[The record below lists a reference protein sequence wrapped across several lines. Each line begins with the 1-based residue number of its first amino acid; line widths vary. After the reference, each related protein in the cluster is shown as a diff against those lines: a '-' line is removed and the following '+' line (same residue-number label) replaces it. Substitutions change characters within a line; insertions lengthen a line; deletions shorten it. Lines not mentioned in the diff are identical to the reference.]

1 MAMTLA
7 IFALFLN
14 PLPFPAKLGWTR
26 VKKSGHVLRLAEFFD
41 GVYGEYEGTQV
52 FRLFIGGEWRE
63 SGDGK
68 LFSLVTPVD
77 GGAFASA
84 ASATIGDVDDAVRAA
99 STRQHMI
106 RDLAGI
112 ERAGLVGEARHIL
125 LDHEED
131 FVGALMLEGGKT
143 RADALGEFR
152 GIANR
157 MELALDEARRIYGEY
172 IPGDWSKD
180 TLAKIA
186 LVIRE
191 PVGVVAA
198 ISPFNYP
205 LFIPATKVIPALLA
219 GNSVVVKPA
228 SATPIATLLFARVL
242 EGAGLPKGVLNVITG
257 SGAVVGDSLVGDPRV
272 AMVSL
277 TGSTDAGRR
286 IVEKAGLKKLHLE
299 LGGKAYAVVLSDADL
314 KLAAG
319 KTVEGSLK
327 NAGQRCDA
335 VSAVLVEETVADA
348 YVEEA
353 LKSFD
358 SMKFGNPF
366 DEEVQVGPLISKEA
380 AIRVNLLVS
389 DAVHKGAKLLRGGD
403 FRDAYHQP
411 TFLDVVP
418 LDSKIA
424 WEETFGPVV
433 TVIRVKNEDEALD
446 ITSKSRYG
454 LDGCVF
460 SRDFYRMW
468 KVAKRIQAGEI
479 VVNDLPRHGTGFFP
493 FGGAKDSGTGREGI
507 GYSIDEMT
515 NLKTVVFNLEPGKMG
530 KKTLA

>member
-1 MAMTLA
+1 MQ
-7 IFALFLN
+7 
-14 PLPFPAKLGWTR
+14 
-26 VKKSGHVLRLAEFFD
+26 KSGRSLKLDEFFD
-41 GVYGEYEGTQV
+41 GVYREYEGEQV
-52 FRLFIGGEWRE
+52 FQLFIGGEWRE

-68 LFSLVTPVD
+68 LFSLVSPVD
-77 GGAFASA
+77 GGIFARASA
-84 ASATIGDVDDAVRAA
+84 ATQQDVDDAVSSAFE
-99 STRQHMI
+99 RQHLI

-112 ERAGLVGEARHIL
+112 ERAGMIEEARHIL
-125 LDHEED
+125 LDHEDD
-131 FVGALMLEGGKT
+131 FVNALMLEGGKT
-143 RADALGEFR
+143 RADAQGEHR

-157 MELALDEARRIYGEY
+157 MALALDEARRIYGEY

-205 LFIPATKVIPALLA
+205 LFIPATKIIPALLA
-219 GNSVVVKPA
+219 GNSVVAKPA

-242 EGAGLPKGVLNVITG
+242 EATGLPKGVLNVVTG
-257 SGAVVGDSLVGDPRV
+257 SGGVVGDALVGDPRV

-277 TGSTDAGRR
+277 TGSTDAGKK
-286 IVEKAGLKKLHLE
+286 IVEKAGIKKLHLE

-314 KLAAG
+314 RLAAA

-327 NAGQRCDA
+327 SAGQRCDA
-335 VSAVLVEETVADA
+335 VSAIIVEESVADA
-348 YVEEA
+348 FVEKALEA
-353 LKSFD
+353 FD
-358 SMKFGNPF
+358 SFKFGNPF
-366 DEEVQVGPLISKEA
+366 DEGVMVGPLISKDA

-389 DAVHKGAKLLRGGD
+389 DAVHKGAKLVRGGD
-403 FRDAYHQP
+403 FKEAYHQP
-411 TFLDVVP
+411 TFLDAVP
-418 LDSKIA
+418 LDSRIA

-433 TVIRVKNEDEALD
+433 TVIRVKGEEEALD

-460 SRDFYRMW
+460 SNDFYRMW
-468 KVAKRIQAGEI
+468 RVAKRIQAGEI

-493 FGGAKDSGTGREGI
+493 FGGAKESGTGREGI

-515 NLKTVVFNLEPGKMG
+515 NLKTIVFNLEPGKMG
-530 KKTLA
+530 KKMLG

>member
-1 MAMTLA
+1 MHKSAR
-7 IFALFLN
+7 
-14 PLPFPAKLGWTR
+14 KLHL
-26 VKKSGHVLRLAEFFD
+26 SEFFE
-41 GVYGEYEGTQV
+41 GVAVEYEGQSI
-52 FRLFIGGEWRE
+52 FRLSIGGEWRS

-68 LFSLVTPVD
+68 LFPLVTPID
-77 GGAFASA
+77 GGVFASA
-84 ASATIGDVDDAVRAA
+84 AAATKEDVSDAVESAA
-99 STRQHMI
+99 AKQHLI

-112 ERAGLVGEARHIL
+112 ERASIIQEARHIL
-125 LDHEED
+125 LDYEKD

-143 RADALGEFR
+143 EADALGEYR

-180 TLAKIA
+180 TMAKIA

-205 LFIPATKVIPALLA
+205 LFIPASKVIPALLA

-228 SATPIATLLFARVL
+228 SATPISCLLFARVL
-242 EGAGLPKGVLNVITG
+242 EAAGLPKGVLNVVMG
-257 SGAVVGDSLVGDPRV
+257 SGAVVGDSLISDPRV

-277 TGSTDAGRR
+277 TGSTEAGRKV
-286 IVEKAGLKKLHLE
+286 VEKAGLKKLHLE
-299 LGGKAYAVVLSDADL
+299 LGGKAYALVLSDADIDM
-314 KLAAG
+314 AAS

-335 VSAVLVEETVADA
+335 ISAVLVEESIADA
-348 YVEEA
+348 YVELA
-353 LKSFD
+353 LRAFD
-358 SMKFGNPF
+358 RLKFGNPF
-366 DEEVQVGPLISKEA
+366 DEGVNIGPLISKEA
-380 AIRVNLLVS
+380 SVRVNLLVS
-389 DAVHKGAKLLRGGD
+389 EAIHKGAKLLRGGD
-403 FRDAYHQP
+403 FKDAYHQP
-411 TFLDVVP
+411 TFLDFVP
-418 LDSKIA
+418 LEARIA

-433 TVIRVKNEDEALD
+433 TVIRVKDEEEALN
-446 ITSKSRYG
+446 IASKSRYG
-454 LDGCVF
+454 LDACIF
-460 SRDFYRMW
+460 TKDFYRMW
-468 KVAKRIQAGEI
+468 RAAKRIQAGEI
-479 VVNDLPRHGTGFFP
+479 VINDLPRHGTGFFP

-530 KKTLA
+530 KRALA

>member
-1 MAMTLA
+1 MQ
-7 IFALFLN
+7 
-14 PLPFPAKLGWTR
+14 
-26 VKKSGHVLRLAEFFD
+26 KSGRSLKLAEFFD
-41 GVYGEYEGTQV
+41 GVYKEYEDQQV
-52 FRLFIGGEWRE
+52 FQLFIGGEWRE

-68 LFSLVTPVD
+68 LFSLVSPVD
-77 GGAFASA
+77 GGMFAKASA
-84 ASATIGDVDDAVRAA
+84 ATQLDVSDAVA
-99 STRQHMI
+99 SAFERQHLI

-112 ERAGLVGEARHIL
+112 ERAGIIEEARHIL

-131 FVGALMLEGGKT
+131 FVNALMLEGGKT
-143 RADALGEFR
+143 RADAQGEHR

-157 MELALDEARRIYGEY
+157 MALVLDEARRIYGEY
-172 IPGDWSKD
+172 IPGDWSRD

-205 LFIPATKVIPALLA
+205 LFIPATKIIPALLA
-219 GNSVVVKPA
+219 GNSVVAKPA

-242 EGAGLPKGVLNVITG
+242 EAAGLPKGVLNVVTG
-257 SGAVVGDSLVGDPRV
+257 SGAVVGDSLVSDPRV

-277 TGSTDAGRR
+277 TGSTDAGKK
-286 IVEKAGLKKLHLE
+286 IVEKAGIKKLHLE

-314 KLAAG
+314 KLAAM

-327 NAGQRCDA
+327 SAGQRCDA
-335 VSAVLVEETVADA
+335 VSAIIVEESVADSF
-348 YVEEA
+348 VEKALEA
-353 LKSFD
+353 FD
-358 SMKFGNPF
+358 SFKFGNPF
-366 DEEVQVGPLISKEA
+366 DEGVQVGPLISKEA

-403 FRDAYHQP
+403 FKEAYHQP
-411 TFLDVVP
+411 TFLDGVP
-418 LDSKIA
+418 LDSRIA

-433 TVIRVKNEDEALD
+433 TVIRAKDEEEALG

-460 SRDFYRMW
+460 SNNFYRMW
-468 KVAKRIQAGEI
+468 RVAKRIQAGEI

-493 FGGAKDSGTGREGI
+493 FGGAKESGTGREGI

-515 NLKTVVFNLEPGKMG
+515 NLKTIVFNLEPGKMG
-530 KKTLA
+530 KKTLG

>member
-1 MAMTLA
+1 MQ
-7 IFALFLN
+7 
-14 PLPFPAKLGWTR
+14 
-26 VKKSGHVLRLAEFFD
+26 KSGRSLKLDKFFD
-41 GVYGEYEGTQV
+41 GVYREYEGEQV
-52 FRLFIGGEWRE
+52 FRLLIGGEWRE

-68 LFSLVTPVD
+68 LFSLVSPVD
-77 GGAFASA
+77 GGIFARASA
-84 ASATIGDVDDAVRAA
+84 ATQQDVSDAVTSAFE
-99 STRQHMI
+99 RQHLI

-112 ERAGLVGEARHIL
+112 ERAGMIEEARHIL
-125 LDHEED
+125 LDYEAD
-131 FVGALMLEGGKT
+131 FVNALMLEGGKT
-143 RADALGEFR
+143 KADAQGEHR

-157 MELALDEARRIYGEY
+157 MALALDEARRIYGEY

-205 LFIPATKVIPALLA
+205 LFIPATKIIPALLA
-219 GNSVVVKPA
+219 GNSVVAKPA
-228 SATPIATLLFARVL
+228 SATPVATLLFARVL
-242 EGAGLPKGVLNVITG
+242 EAAGLPKGVLNVLTG

-277 TGSTDAGRR
+277 TGSTDAGRK
-286 IVEKAGLKKLHLE
+286 IVEKAGIKKLHLE
-299 LGGKAYAVVLSDADL
+299 LGGKAYAIVLSDADL
-314 KLAAG
+314 KLAAT

-327 NAGQRCDA
+327 GAGQRCDA
-335 VSAVLVEETVADA
+335 VSAIIVESSVADSF
-348 YVEEA
+348 VEKA
-353 LKSFD
+353 LAAFD
-358 SMKFGNPF
+358 SFKFGNPF
-366 DEEVQVGPLISKEA
+366 DEGVQVGPLISKEA

-403 FRDAYHQP
+403 FKDAYHQP
-411 TFLDVVP
+411 TFLDGVP
-418 LDSKIA
+418 LDSRIA

-433 TVIRVKNEDEALD
+433 TVIRVKGEEEALD

-460 SRDFYRMW
+460 SNDFYRMW
-468 KVAKRIQAGEI
+468 RVAKRIQAGEI

-493 FGGAKDSGTGREGI
+493 FGGAKESGTGREGI

-515 NLKTVVFNLEPGKMG
+515 NLKTIVFNLEPGKMG
-530 KKTLA
+530 KKMLG